1 MTNSPVIALERVSF
15 HFPDGQPLFD
25 ELSETFDARHTG
37 LVGRNGAGKSVLG
50 RLLAGLLPPSAGRI
64 VRQAR
69 VAHLPQAIDVD
80 DTTRV
85 VDLMGFAAPY
95 DALCRVTDGR
105 MGDNDIELLEG
116 RWDIAER
123 LHLALQ
129 NDGLAHLAL
138 HDPAARLSGGER
150 TRVALLGAFLGDADL
165 LILDEPSNHLDRAS
179 RLRLYRRLQQWPGG
193 LVVISHDR
201 ELLEGMQRIVELSPG
216 GLRAY
221 GGNYSVYRD
230 ALLRE
235 RQAAQHALEHAR
247 TERKR
252 GERELQVQQQ
262 RQQRRAAS
270 GARAARDSNQA
281 QILVG
286 RQKSRSEASAGRLQ
300 QRLQETRSGLDG
312 AVREAAAQV
321 DEHLGIELH
330 GSVATLPEGKRV
342 LSLRGVRAPFSAAS
356 LPDIDL
362 FGARRLAISGPNG
375 CGKSSLLAMLAGRL
389 AAVAGECRVE
399 VPLAYLDQQLSCL
412 PGDETALDHLRRCSP
427 GLPEALARTRL
438 VHLGLDAQRAV
449 LPCRQLSGG
458 ERLKLAL
465 AGVIDGELAAPLLLL
480 DEPDNHIDLD
490 SLLAVEALLRD
501 YRGALIL
508 VSHDAAFVDAL
519 AITDRLQWT
528 AQGWQYER
536 A

>member
-50 RLLAGLLPPSAGRI
+50 RLPAGLLQPSAGRI

-69 VAHLPQAIDVD
+69 LAYLPQAIDVD

-95 DALCRVTDGR
+95 DALFRVTDGR

-116 RWDIAER
+116 RWDIAEH

-129 NDGLAHLAL
+129 DDGLAHLAL
-138 HDPAARLSGGER
+138 HDPAAQLSGGER

-179 RLRLYRRLQQWPGG
+179 RLRLYQRLQQWPGG

-201 ELLEGMQRIVELSPG
+201 ELLEGMQRIVELSPL

-221 GGNYSVYRD
+221 GGNYGFYREARQRD
-230 ALLRE
+230 E
-235 RQAAQHALEHAR
+235 QAAQQALAHAR
-247 TERKR
+247 SERKR
-252 GERELQVQQQ
+252 GERELQAQQQ
-262 RQQRRAAS
+262 RQQRRTAS
-270 GARAARDSNQA
+270 ASRDARHANQA
-281 QILVG
+281 QILLD
-286 RQKSRSEASAGRLQ
+286 RQKGRSEASAGRLQ
-300 QRLQETRSGLDG
+300 QRLQAVSRDLDD
-312 AVREAAAQV
+312 AVRDAAQRV
-321 DEHLGIELH
+321 HEGHAIQLH
-330 GSVATLPEGKRV
+330 GKAGGLAEGKRV
-342 LSLRGVRAPFSAAS
+342 LSLRGVRAPYSGAV
-356 LPDIDL
+356 LPDIEL
-362 FGARRLAISGPNG
+362 FGPRRLAISGPNG

-412 PGDETALDHLRRCSP
+412 PGDEAALDHLRRCSP

-438 VHLGLDAQRAV
+438 VHLGLDARRAV

-465 AGVIDGELAAPLLLL
+465 AGVIDSEPSAPLLLL

-490 SLLAVEALLRD
+490 SLLAVEAMLRD
-501 YRGALIL
+501 YRGALIV
-508 VSHDAAFVDAL
+508 VSHDVAFIEAL
-519 AITDRLQWT
+519 AITDRLEWT